1 MELDL
6 GAVRTFLAVV
16 DDGQFTEAADR
27 LGMTQQAVSKRVA
40 KLESDLGVALIHRSR
55 GGARPTEDGA
65 AFLTHARALVSLADQ
80 ATAMLRARRR
90 ALRIDVLGR
99 DVAPIDVVRDF
110 YEVCDVDVDI
120 VASRGK
126 GSRWAALT
134 DGSVDAAFGR
144 TVGTLPPGIERIPA
158 SLEPIPI
165 LVSRRHAFAGRAT
178 VPMAELAGLTAWMP
192 ANARDSEWAEYYR
205 HLTAEFDVQIDS
217 SGPVFGRDYILERVS
232 SSPDLFTFGNQR
244 QYPVN
249 PDVVQVSIVDPT
261 PVYPW
266 SLMWH
271 KANRHPAL
279 PQFVA
284 HAKANFRPQAVPNPW
299 LPAPDRALF
308 A

>member
-6 GAVRTFLAVV
+6 GAVRTFLTVV
-16 DDGQFTEAADR
+16 DEGQFTDAAGR
-27 LGMTQQAVSKRVA
+27 LGMTQQAVSKRIA
-40 KLESDLGVALIHRSR
+40 RLEADLGVTLLRRAR

-99 DVAPIDVVRDF
+99 DVAPIDIVRDF
-110 YEVCDVDVDI
+110 YEAFDVEVDI

-126 GSRWAALT
+126 VPPWTTLT
-134 DGSVDAAFGR
+134 DGDVDAAFSR
-144 TVGTLPPGIERIPA
+144 VVGTLPTGIERIPA
-158 SLEPIPI
+158 SLEPISI
-165 LVSRRHAFAGRAT
+165 LVSRRHAFAGRTT
-178 VPMAELAGLTAWMP
+178 VPMAELSGLTAWMP

-205 HLTAEFDVQIDS
+205 HLSSEFDIRIDS
-217 SGPVFGRDYILERVS
+217 SGPIFGRDYILERIS
-232 SSPDLFTFGNQR
+232 ASPDVFTFGNQR
-244 QYPVN
+244 QYPMN
-249 PDVVQVSIVDPT
+249 PDVVEVSIVDPT

-271 KANRHPAL
+271 KSNRHPSL

-284 HAKANFRPQAVPNPW
+284 HTTTRFRPRAVRNPW

-308 A
+308 P